1 MDVYQKQVYRIVRR
15 ILINPEETDDVVQ
28 EVFIKVWSK
37 LDEFR
42 AESRLSTWLYRIAVN
57 EALSHLRKKRR
68 VKWLDLG
75 ESERYLSQQ
84 LAENISPELSDVERK
99 LQFALLSLPERQ
111 RTVFQLRYHDE
122 MPYQEMSKLLGVT
135 EGALKASY
143 HHAVQKIERILLSN

>member
-1 MDVYQKQVYRIVRR
+1 MELYQKQVYRIVRR

-28 EVFIKVWSK
+28 EVFIKVWNK
-37 LDEFR
+37 LAEFR
-42 AESRLSTWLYRIAVN
+42 TESRLSTWLYRIAVN
-57 EALSHLRKKRR
+57 EALSHLRQKRR
-68 VKWLDLG
+68 VRWLDLG

-84 LAENISPELSDVERK
+84 LAEHISPDLSDVERK